1 MNNLV
6 DTEPRSSGVAILNDK
21 AENNVAIREI
31 QQKLNELVPSLTNS
45 VNLTTI
51 KDLESRVSNL
61 EEKVENILKILE
73 SKK

>member
-6 DTEPRSSGVAILNDK
+6 DIEPRSSGSAILNDK
-21 AENNVAIREI
+21 TENNVAIREI